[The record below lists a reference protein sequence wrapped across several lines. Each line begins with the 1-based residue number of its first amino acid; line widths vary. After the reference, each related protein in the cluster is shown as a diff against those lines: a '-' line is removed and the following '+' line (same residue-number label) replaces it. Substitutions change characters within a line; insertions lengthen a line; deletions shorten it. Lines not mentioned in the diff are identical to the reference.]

1 MLLDPNTINADG
13 QRTDHDWINEASGI
27 IWSSNVQKNE
37 PCPVWDPASPVTD
50 TNVELN
56 STYNEASTS
65 SYPPTQE
72 TYTPNPDFRAA
83 PVQPVLE
90 ATSSAMSGVELS
102 QVLASISKQIS
113 QVLEC
118 VQDYR
123 LPAQPDSR
131 TQNIR
136 PSSSPAPK
144 EAESSLRTSAEDVS
158 SHEFM
163 SFLVNST
170 QDISGEN
177 VSEDRRKKTHFDT
190 LHCFPGPLIRD
201 GTMLLD
207 PNTINADGQRTDHD
221 WINEASGIIWSSN
234 VQKNEP
240 CPVWDPASPVT
251 DTNVE
256 LNSTYNE
263 ASTSS
268 YPPPQET
275 YTPNTD
281 FGAAPVQPVLEATSS
296 AKSGPEEQTEKA
308 SGFFS
313 KVIALFTGGNV
324 RQAVLPDDKKKRF
337 VFDKDTN
344 RWVDTENPDEETE
357 TPALPPKSIFAGQ
370 PKVVQ
375 SVSRSPARTRL
386 SVRNKKV
393 QSKTVCG
400 HPQQSA
406 PLFTTLAVS
415 DLPDDEN

>member
-1 MLLDPNTINADG
+1 M
-13 QRTDHDWINEASGI
+13 
-27 IWSSNVQKNE
+27 
-37 PCPVWDPASPVTD
+37 
-50 TNVELN
+50 
-56 STYNEASTS
+56 
-65 SYPPTQE
+65 
-72 TYTPNPDFRAA
+72 
-83 PVQPVLE
+83 
-90 ATSSAMSGVELS
+90 
-102 QVLASISKQIS
+102 
-113 QVLEC
+113 
-118 VQDYR
+118 
-123 LPAQPDSR
+123 PAQPDSR

-158 SHEFM
+158 SHETM

-170 QDISGEN
+170 QDISGKN

-190 LHCFPGPLIRD
+190 IHYFPGPLIRD

-251 DTNVE
+251 DTNEE

-275 YTPNTD
+275 YIPNPD

-324 RQAVLPDDKKKRF
+324 RQAVLPDDKKKGLCLI
-337 VFDKDTN
+337 KT
-344 RWVDTENPDEETE
+344 
-357 TPALPPKSIFAGQ
+357 
-370 PKVVQ
+370 
-375 SVSRSPARTRL
+375 RT
-386 SVRNKKV
+386 S
-393 QSKTVCG
+393 G
-400 HPQQSA
+400 
-406 PLFTTLAVS
+406 
-415 DLPDDEN
+415 